1 MNIIEELAKRIE
13 TEAETKQKATEP
25 KETEETGTKETE
37 EIGTKETEETG
48 TETEEI

>member
-13 TEAETKQKATEP
+13 SETKEKVKTEP
-25 KETEETGTKETE
+25 TEPTGETEETPGTETP
-37 EIGTKETEETG
+37 GTETTG